1 MADPPV
7 LKRQRAG
14 HHAVATRRSK
24 EVVDVFA
31 ASPDPDPV
39 KLEQMKRGL
48 HDTLD
53 TLKQLDA
60 DILDKVNPVDVDKE
74 IENSAKVRDE
84 LFATMAKIDK
94 ALMVIPSATVP
105 RVSAKLPKLSL
116 KKYDGTLMTWS
127 PFWDT
132 YKTAIR
138 SNHSL
143 SSVEKFTYLQTLLEG
158 KAKEAISGLSLTDA
172 NYTAAIGILERR
184 FGDKELIIAAHMDK
198 LMSLEAVHSDYHIAD
213 LRRLYDRTESSIRAL
228 DVLGV
233 KAESYG
239 ALLTPIFIKRIPSD
253 LRFKK
258 AACRQLEHRANLES
272 LPRRD

>member
-1 MADPPV
+1 MADPAV

-14 HHAVATRRSK
+14 HRAVATRRSK
-24 EVVDVFA
+24 EVIDVFA

-60 DILDKVNPVDVDKE
+60 NILDKVDPGDVDKE
-74 IENSAKVRDE
+74 IEDSAKVRDE
-84 LFATMAKIDK
+84 LFATMAKIDR
-94 ALMVIPSATVP
+94 ALMVIPSAMPAAATVP

-116 KKYDGTLMTWS
+116 KKYDGTLTAWT
-127 PFWDT
+127 PFWDA
-132 YKTAIR
+132 YKTAIH

-172 NYTAAIGILERR
+172 NYTAAIGILEHR
-184 FGDKELIIAAHMDK
+184 FGDR
-198 LMSLEAVHSDYHIAD
+198 VNN
-213 LRRLYDRTESSIRAL
+213 SSA
-228 DVLGV
+228 
-233 KAESYG
+233 YG
-239 ALLTPIFIKRIPSD
+239 QVDEP
-253 LRFKK
+253 
-258 AACRQLEHRANLES
+258 
-272 LPRRD
+272 